1 VRYPTFDCAFRSECE
16 LVPGHREHSQ
26 GVILECGRFGSG
38 KPTPLHS
45 LLHDI
50 NRPDMKIWTADDAI
64 VIAISEISE
73 SLDEICAETD
83 LDRALVLAQ
92 WRMDFSSNSVLLL
105 Y

>member
-1 VRYPTFDCAFRSECE
+1 
-16 LVPGHREHSQ
+16 
-26 GVILECGRFGSG
+26 
-38 KPTPLHS
+38 
-45 LLHDI
+45 
-50 NRPDMKIWTADDAI
+50 MKIWTADDAI